1 MMTGIRVRDLTVEF
15 PSGGYLLRPLDG
27 FAMDAGTG
35 ELVALLGPSGS
46 GKTTL
51 LSCLAGILRPTR
63 GRIEVDGIEVATL
76 EGKALDE
83 YRRRKVGVVF
93 QAFNLIA
100 GLNAR
105 DNVAVPL
112 RLAGYS
118 QRQAR
123 ARAEALLDEVGLSD
137 RLRHLP
143 RQLSG
148 GQQQRVAIARALA
161 LEPGVILAD
170 EPTAHLDHVQVE
182 GVLRLLRTIAS
193 PGRVVVI
200 ATHDDRMTPLA
211 DRCVNMV
218 PDANGDEV
226 DGSDVTLAPGETLFE
241 QGSRGHLVYI
251 VASGEIVLSRVRA
264 DRSEEVVRTV
274 GPGGYFGE
282 LGPMLGLPRSATARA
297 ASPARL
303 QALTVRSFRGR
314 QPSLAREGAPAAT
327 DDGGDGM
334 S

>member
-1 MMTGIRVRDLTVEF
+1 MIGIRVRDLTVEF
-15 PSGGYLLRPLDG
+15 PSGGYLLRPLDR
-27 FAMDAGTG
+27 FAMEAGSG

-51 LSCLAGILRPTR
+51 LSCLAGILRPT
-63 GRIEVDGIEVATL
+63 GGHVDVDGVEVATL

-83 YRRRKVGVVF
+83 YRRSKVGVVF

-123 ARAEALLDEVGLSD
+123 TRAEALLDDVGLSD

-161 LEPGVILAD
+161 LEPSVILAD

-182 GVLRLLRTIAS
+182 GVLRLLRSIAS

-200 ATHDDRMTPLA
+200 ATHDERMTPLA

-218 PDANGDEV
+218 ADTNGDDIGVSE
-226 DGSDVTLAPGETLFE
+226 VTLTAGEVLFE

-264 DRSEEVVRTV
+264 DRSEEVLRTV

-314 QPSLAREGAPAAT
+314 QPSLAREGAPVAT
-327 DDGGDGM
+327 DNGADGM